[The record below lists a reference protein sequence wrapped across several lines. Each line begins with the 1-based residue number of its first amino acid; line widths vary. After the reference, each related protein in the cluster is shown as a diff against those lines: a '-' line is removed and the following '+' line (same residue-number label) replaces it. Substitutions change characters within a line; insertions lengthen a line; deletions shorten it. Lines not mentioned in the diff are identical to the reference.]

1 MRWLSP
7 LMMRLGSRTLIALC
21 ATAFAI
27 DLVIPDPVPFL
38 DEVLL
43 GAATLLLARWR
54 QRSLSRNG

>member
-1 MRWLSP
+1 MT
-7 LMMRLGSRTLIALC
+7 RLGSRTLIALC
-21 ATAFAI
+21 ATLFAI

-54 QRSLSRNG
+54 QRSLSRSG